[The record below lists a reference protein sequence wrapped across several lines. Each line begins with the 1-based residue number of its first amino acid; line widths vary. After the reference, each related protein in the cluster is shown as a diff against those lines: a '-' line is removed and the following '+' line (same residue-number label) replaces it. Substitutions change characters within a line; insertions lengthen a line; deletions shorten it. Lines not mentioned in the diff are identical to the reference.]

1 MTSQPCHP
9 EGESFHSLENG
20 KMESKAPMIISEA
33 AIYFSTRIKSPL
45 DAFTATFSL

>member
-9 EGESFHSLENG
+9 EGNLSIRSS
-20 KMESKAPMIISEA
+20 MERWNRRLPMVISEA